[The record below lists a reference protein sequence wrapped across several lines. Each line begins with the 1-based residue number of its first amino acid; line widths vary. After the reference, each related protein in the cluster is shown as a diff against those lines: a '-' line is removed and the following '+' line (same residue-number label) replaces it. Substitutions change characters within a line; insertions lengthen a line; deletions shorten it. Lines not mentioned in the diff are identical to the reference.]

1 MSRKWIDYVGSVGA
15 LLAVFGYFLAIALQT
30 AGLLEKPTVLGNLV
44 VGYVIGFF
52 GAWFLRKFCD
62 GIKEPRRTLRW
73 AWGLFGDDWLSRL
86 IACTIVPALALLGVA
101 MILGPVLG
109 SAEPTTL
116 VGVLIGATIFSE
128 FTTPSYNLYLA
139 EQAS

>member
-1 MSRKWIDYVGSVGA
+1 MSRKWIDYVGGGGA
-15 LLAVFGYFLAIALQT
+15 LLALLGYFVAIALQT
-30 AGLLEKPTVLGNLV
+30 AGLLEEPSLLGNLV

-52 GAWFLRKFCD
+52 GAWFLKKFCD
-62 GIKEPRRTLRW
+62 GLKEPRRTLRW

-86 IACTIVPALALLGVA
+86 IAITIIPALTLLGVA

-128 FTTPSYNLYLA
+128 FTIPSYTLYLA
-139 EQAS
+139 EQDS